1 MKRASLSTMYGV
13 GLVGIAPGTF
23 GSAVAA
29 LLAYPILA
37 FVPQGYLVLAAGVV
51 LFTVLGTAHASRF
64 MRDRNTTHD
73 PKEIVI
79 DELVG
84 QWLTYCVWLGCFVA
98 IAPSAN
104 AARHLIEE
112 HASSPLYL
120 ALGFALFRFFDI
132 LKPWPISRVDARV
145 KGGFG
150 VMLDDLAAAIPAGL
164 LLYAIHLFSPVL
176 LGQTLEVNP

>member
-13 GLVGIAPGTF
+13 GLVGIAPGTC
-23 GSAVAA
+23 GSLVAA
-29 LLAYPILA
+29 LMAYPILLLP
-37 FVPQGYLVLAAGVV
+37 FGYLWLTGGVV
-51 LFTVLGTAHASRF
+51 LFTLLGTAHASRF

-84 QWLTYCVWLGCFVA
+84 QWLTYVVWIACLAA
-98 IAPSAN
+98 ISPSLQ
-104 AARHLIEE
+104 AAQRLISEV
-112 HASSPLYL
+112 ASSPLYL
-120 ALGFALFRFFDI
+120 AIGFALFRFFDI
-132 LKPWPISRVDARV
+132 LKPWPISWVDRRV

-150 VMLDDLAAAIPAGL
+150 VMIDDIIAAIPAGL
-164 LLYAIHLFSPVL
+164 LLYAAQIFSPLL